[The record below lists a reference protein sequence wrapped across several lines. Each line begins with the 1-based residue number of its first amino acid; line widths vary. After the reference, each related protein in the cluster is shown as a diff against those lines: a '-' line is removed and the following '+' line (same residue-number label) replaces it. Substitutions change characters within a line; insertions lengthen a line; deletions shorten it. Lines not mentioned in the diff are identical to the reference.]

1 MSKLARC
8 VVAPHKSIAAA
19 HWHDIVSYTQR
30 NLRSAYMASLPVFL
44 LVAAS
49 LLASAVAH
57 DGHASTCV
65 ADSVPPLLVAP
76 YAAGLITVDGNDKD
90 WNTIPGTE
98 FALRQV
104 LGNGLAYPGGDGDAT
119 IKVGPGKEITAI
131 FSASAW

>member
-1 MSKLARC
+1 
-8 VVAPHKSIAAA
+8 
-19 HWHDIVSYTQR
+19 
-30 NLRSAYMASLPVFL
+30 MASLPVFL

-65 ADSVPPLLVAP
+65 AGSVPPLLVAP

-104 LGNGLAYPGGDGDAT
+104 LGNRLAYPGGDGDAT
-119 IKVGPGKEITAI
+119 MKVGPSKESTAI
-131 FSASAW
+131 STALAWQLNRLKCMKGQLNWAPSCILGD